1 MTWWTMGLIVWTLLL
16 VRSTLRHRRARRE
29 YDAKQLADTNVMIQ
43 RLKDARDKLR
53 ESADVKFEAAA
64 DLRRA
69 NVLYGKA
76 RDIALRIEKMFE
88 PPAKPKDP
96 PN

>member
-1 MTWWTMGLIVWTLLL
+1 MTWWTAGLVVWTLLL
-16 VRSTLRHRRARRE
+16 VGLTLRHRRARRA
-29 YDAKQLADTNVMIQ
+29 YDAKQLEDANTMIR

-53 ESADVKFEAAA
+53 ESADAKFEAAA